1 MACAQSAG
9 CAFATPVPAFI
20 RFSDYSIPLTFL
32 YWIEARVFGLSEPR
46 MRWPMMLA
54 SLLTLILFP
63 VWVSRHLGWRVALVF
78 ALLLA
83 ISPLLS
89 NYSRNARPYVL
100 DCIVVTP
107 ESRPGIARA
116 H

>member
-1 MACAQSAG
+1 
-9 CAFATPVPAFI
+9 
-20 RFSDYSIPLTFL
+20 
-32 YWIEARVFGLSEPR
+32 

-89 NYSRNARPYVL
+89 NYSRNARPYAL

-107 ESRPGIARA
+107 ESRPGIAPV